1 MKPFLTSKG
10 FLHND
15 NISKDINDNIV
26 EDEEKLTKEFNSYYI
41 HIAKATSGKPP
52 MKLENNLDYINDL
65 LITKRII
72 KKYKNRPSIKAI
84 QDTFPVKKEFKIE
97 EAKVEQI
104 NKILRNI
111 NSRKATGPDKI
122 PPKIVKMAANII
134 DSHLTN
140 IINSDLKRN
149 AFSDS
154 AKVAAIRPIFKGNGE
169 RTEIKNYRP
178 VSILNCFPKVYER
191 FIHENLMSSLTN
203 SHLILIQLTEKGIAQ
218 IMYS

>member
-1 MKPFLTSKG
+1 
-10 FLHND
+10 
-15 NISKDINDNIV
+15 
-26 EDEEKLTKEFNSYYI
+26 
-41 HIAKATSGKPP
+41 
-52 MKLENNLDYINDL
+52 MKLENDLDYINDS

-72 KKYKNRPSIKAI
+72 EKYKNHPSIKAI

-134 DSHLTN
+134 NSHLTN
-140 IINSDLKRN
+140 IINSDLKRS

-154 AKVAAIRPIFKGNGE
+154 TKVIRPIFKGNGE

-178 VSILNCFPKVYER
+178 VSILNCFPKSLR
-191 FIHENLMSSLTN
+191 KIHT
-203 SHLILIQLTEKGIAQ
+203 
-218 IMYS
+218 